1 MSAASPLPKCPDN
14 PGNSEISDNSDLPA
28 VSRSA
33 DVSDVS
39 VPADVGLDMDR
50 RFAGVAR
57 LYGAAGLARFRT
69 AHVCVIGVGG
79 VGCWAVEALARS
91 AIGRITMIDL
101 DHLAESNINRQIHAL
116 NDTLGKA
123 KVTALT
129 ERIAQINPLCQVHGI
144 EEFISA
150 ENVAQLIA
158 PGRFD
163 FVIDA
168 IDDARAK
175 TALIVHCREQRIP
188 LVTIGSAGGQIDPT
202 RIEVCDLSRTE
213 QEPLLARVRKNLR
226 IRHGFPRGRKHKFGI
241 DAVYSTEPLRFPEL
255 CLPDQDDAESVADEN
270 TGLTG
275 LHCAGYGSAVVVTAS
290 FGFIA
295 AAHVLNQLA
304 GTTGTAASTA
314 SAAPS
319 SNRSAIKE

>member
-1 MSAASPLPKCPDN
+1 MSAASSLPKHPNNPDN
-14 PGNSEISDNSDLPA
+14 PDHPEVEVDA
-28 VSRSA
+28 
-33 DVSDVS
+33 
-39 VPADVGLDMDR
+39 DR

-57 LYGAAGLARFRT
+57 LYGAAGLARFRA

-101 DHLAESNINRQIHAL
+101 DHLAESNVNRQIHAL
-116 NDTLGKA
+116 TDTLGKA
-123 KVTALT
+123 KVLALA
-129 ERIAQINPLCQVHGI
+129 ERIAQINPLCQVDSV

-150 ENVAQLIA
+150 ENMAQLIV
-158 PGRFD
+158 PGHFD

-241 DAVYSTEPLRFPEL
+241 DAVYSTEPLRFPEQS
-255 CLPDQDDAESVADEN
+255 LPDQEDAESGVDES

-295 AAHVLNQLA
+295 AGYVLNQLA
-304 GTTGTAASTA
+304 
-314 SAAPS
+314 
-319 SNRSAIKE
+319 RSARAA

>member
-1 MSAASPLPKCPDN
+1 
-14 PGNSEISDNSDLPA
+14 
-28 VSRSA
+28 
-33 DVSDVS
+33 
-39 VPADVGLDMDR
+39 
-50 RFAGVAR
+50 
-57 LYGAAGLARFRT
+57 
-69 AHVCVIGVGG
+69 VIGVGG

-91 AIGRITMIDL
+91 AIGRITLIDL
-101 DHLAESNINRQIHAL
+101 DHLAESNVNRQIHAL
-116 NDTLGKA
+116 TDTLGKA
-123 KVTALT
+123 KVLALA
-129 ERIAQINPLCQVHGI
+129 ERIAQINPLCQVDCI

-150 ENVAQLIA
+150 ENVAQLIV
-158 PGRFD
+158 PGHFD

-255 CLPDQDDAESVADEN
+255 RLPDQEDAGSGVDES

-295 AAHVLNQLA
+295 AAYVLNQLA
-304 GTTGTAASTA
+304 SSARAA
-314 SAAPS
+314 
-319 SNRSAIKE
+319 

>member
-1 MSAASPLPKCPDN
+1 MSGASPLPKHP
-14 PGNSEISDNSDLPA
+14 NSPDNSDNPDH
-28 VSRSA
+28 SDNPNSH
-33 DVSDVS
+33 DVEVD
-39 VPADVGLDMDR
+39 ADR

-57 LYGAAGLARFRT
+57 LYGAAGLARFRA

-101 DHLAESNINRQIHAL
+101 DHLAESNVNRQIHAL
-116 NDTLGKA
+116 TDNLGKA
-123 KVTALT
+123 KVLALA
-129 ERIAQINPLCQVHGI
+129 ERIAQINPLCQVDCI

-150 ENVAQLIA
+150 ENVAQLIV
-158 PGRFD
+158 PGHFD

-255 CLPDQDDAESVADEN
+255 CLPDQDDAGSAVDEN

-304 GTTGTAASTA
+304 GATGATDAT
-314 SAAPS
+314 APS
-319 SNRSAIKE
+319 SNRSAINE

>member
-1 MSAASPLPKCPDN
+1 MSAAFPLPNHLDN
-14 PGNSEISDNSDLPA
+14 PDH
-28 VSRSA
+28 A
-33 DVSDVS
+33 DVEID
-39 VPADVGLDMDR
+39 ADR

-57 LYGAAGLARFRT
+57 LYGASALARFRA

-116 NDTLGKA
+116 TDTLGKA
-123 KVTALT
+123 KVVALA
-129 ERIAQINPLCQVHGI
+129 ERIAQINPLCQVNNV
-144 EEFISA
+144 EEFINADNIA
-150 ENVAQLIA
+150 ELIV
-158 PGRFD
+158 PGHFD

-188 LVTIGSAGGQIDPT
+188 LVTVGSAGGQIDPT

-255 CLPDQDDAESVADEN
+255 CLPDQDDAVSAVDESA
-270 TGLTG
+270 GLTG

-304 GTTGTAASTA
+304 GATGATGATA
-314 SAAPS
+314 SS
-319 SNRSAIKE
+319 SNRSAINE